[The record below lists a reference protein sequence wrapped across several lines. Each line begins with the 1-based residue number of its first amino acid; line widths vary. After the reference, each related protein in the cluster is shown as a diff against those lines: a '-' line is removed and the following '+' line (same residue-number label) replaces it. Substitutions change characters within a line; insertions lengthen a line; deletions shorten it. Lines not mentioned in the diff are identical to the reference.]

1 MLAITI
7 FSSIVGDMLPI
18 TDTTPLIGELP
29 LTTTP
34 SELISD
40 WST

>member
-7 FSSIVGDMLPI
+7 FSSIVGGMLPI

-34 SELISD
+34 SGLISD

>member
-18 TDTTPLIGELP
+18 TDTTPLIGKQQQQQQQQQQ
-29 LTTTP
+29 
-34 SELISD
+34 
-40 WST
+40 